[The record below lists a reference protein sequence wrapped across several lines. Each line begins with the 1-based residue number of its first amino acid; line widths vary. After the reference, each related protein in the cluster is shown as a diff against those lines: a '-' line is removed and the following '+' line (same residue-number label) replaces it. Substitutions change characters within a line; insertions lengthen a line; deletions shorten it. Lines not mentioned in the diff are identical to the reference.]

1 MIKDIVI
8 QVSVANAE
16 KVAALGIEF
25 ERLDSRLAKNTDSLA
40 RWATK
45 WDAAAKATDQLVSK
59 LNPVERALEDGDEKI
74 GQVITALGGLTAQ
87 FGATAILSS
96 ELAVNFAKVQGVLLD
111 GVKGAEVLAKSYQLL
126 ADGTVKLSSATAE
139 FAAVAPQVSKFTQNW
154 VEGAAAVQKAGQ
166 ALIVVDAGLRESSV
180 SMAQAVSVL
189 ATFEAQH
196 GRLPSV
202 LAAETAGLKGLADA
216 MRAVAAAGGQA
227 ASARAP
233 TMAEQAVA
241 GGTVRQAQIAL
252 DPSIAQ
258 AEKYQAELGKLKAA
272 VATLGEEFTGGQ
284 ELIARYAAAFDPA
297 VEVAAK
303 LAAAQVELVNL
314 AGKAHLA
321 VEAALGVQYWGPLSQ
336 EVVAEYT
343 DFWKAVDTQMDVA
356 ATNAAGKAHLAVEA
370 ALGVQYWGPLS
381 QEVVADYTSFWK
393 AVDTQM
399 DVAATNAAGKA
410 HLAVEAALGVQ
421 YWGPLSQEVVA
432 DYTSFWK
439 AVDTQMDVA
448 ATNAAGK
455 AHLAV
460 EAALGVQYLGPL
472 SQEVVADYTSF
483 WKAVDTQMDVAAT
496 NAAGKAHL
504 AVEAALG
511 VQYWGPLS
519 QEVVAEY
526 EAMWGKLLQEQD
538 GAQEELAS
546 RAGKGAAA
554 ELEALRMKHDAL
566 YAAQKQYKQALAEL
580 DTLRAQPDADPVA
593 LAAREKQL
601 ALGFEETTAGIK
613 RNQEATKSL
622 NLSRNQMLELNAA
635 GVNSF
640 QALMAGMNVQQVAM
654 MEGAQVIGAFA
665 QGEKGF
671 AGLLTT
677 VLSPI
682 VLVTAA
688 VVAMGAAFAYAAT
701 SGASQRKDLENSLVA
716 LGSSKTAWQEWA
728 SSVSAAKQAGVS
740 SSDALSVSAGLGGM
754 GAPDGVAQRATQLI
768 RPFAQGFTDSD
779 KDAAEKQLIDIYSN
793 PVQAM
798 EKYRQQIGL
807 VSQAEAEHIRW
818 LELSGDRVGAVTA
831 LYDALSKRLQ
841 GVQDNS
847 SLLTKSIEGW
857 SLAFDR
863 LGTSVDKALHPEVY
877 KSTAELSAQ
886 PEKLKSDTN
895 PRTEQSRGNTASS
908 IQEELSKRTAAE
920 AAGKSTQE
928 NILAARG
935 DEVVQSLN
943 LQSTAA
949 IKYYENLKLV
959 NASFK
964 DMTGAQAMQA
974 LSALK
979 EQFESAVNPA
989 KAFAEQ
995 SARALSVAK
1004 LQPGYQQTLETQL
1017 QVLDQKYAGRSNIPD
1032 DELNNAKKGAG
1043 DVTAAQ
1049 AEAAHIQAQNALED
1063 AQRLAVARAS
1073 LNAASMVAA
1082 EGENAYQDAKR
1093 RGLSD
1098 GVAQHAQDDALA
1110 KGRLDLATAT
1120 TTTVATM
1127 GLETQGLAAE
1137 AQAYGVSMAAVHGAQ
1152 LEHQIML
1159 EQLKADPAQRNA
1171 IRQAMLA
1178 QDAAQTQLNASMR
1191 AADVRGQIADQ
1202 ERLAAGWAKGAEG
1215 ARQAALANAAV
1226 AEIQQQHAENNPA
1239 AIAQITQG
1247 VSDRDTATRQA
1258 QFAQMG
1264 AEQQQANV
1272 LALAEYQT
1280 LGMSNAERAKALAI
1294 LQTTNDLQARGADLA
1309 AAGTKEYIAQVGA
1322 MAEYKA
1328 KLAEV
1333 QQAAQGFADTIGNA
1347 LGESLTNPAAKFSDT
1362 WNTALKDI
1370 QKQVTEMTVVKPFK
1384 DWMTG
1389 GLTQLMSGEPPKGSG
1404 TPVASANDLGAP
1416 VRSAFDGTKPLPV
1429 EVTNWTMPGTP
1440 TASAGTPE
1448 AAGLTNPS
1456 NGGSSNANDVLYAIA
1471 KVESDATLNPRDN
1484 QNRNGTH
1491 DIGTWQINS
1500 AYPYGKSP
1508 EQLKDVSQNLD
1519 AALQNLNETAG
1530 RAKSVDTLLNGYNTG
1545 DASQVSNPAYVASVR
1560 GNLGQYDAAL
1570 AAGDP
1575 VAVAIRDSQTTD
1587 SFRQFSGALTE
1598 LSGGAMAA
1606 ARGADAMAQGGAQA
1620 GQGAAQLLSGVGS
1633 LLSGV
1638 VGGTGVSG
1646 GGQVITVGGQA
1657 YAPTSLGGL
1666 DSGLGSSIFGEGY
1679 TGLGSYLFGNTADA
1693 VDANGALELGGLIGS
1708 GGGGAGL
1715 LGGTMS
1721 NSVMP
1726 GIGSLFT
1733 AGTDFANGNIG
1744 GGAGTLGG
1752 AALGT
1757 AILPGIG
1764 TAIGGML
1771 GGMLGGMFGSSAP
1784 SDGPVGGARL
1794 ALGDNGLFGVGLA
1807 GGDNGFDPTQLKGQV
1822 SQLAQQLNQTVALG
1836 NLQVD
1841 QGALVA
1847 MGQKADIQNA
1857 GNSKAN
1863 NAPTGQTADQVIN
1876 NMVGGGVFGAT
1887 GAVGTSLDYLQQQ
1900 SLNGNDV
1907 TLQQFQTAVQFSA
1920 ALQTATD
1927 AANNFGTGL
1936 KGATAAAQNTA
1947 DANNANIGV
1956 QGSTAKENGVFG
1968 QWQSTEQLS
1977 LQNQITTATDATP
1990 TTSLSKNLAA
2000 LQGQIAGANDNAA
2013 AAGVT
2018 LDQGAINAQL
2028 VTWLQSQITQ
2038 ALGGTDAAA
2047 SQVQALSAEHAANV
2061 NVLTANGA
2069 STGSAD
2075 QLLTEELTKLLSGM
2089 DSANASAFAA
2099 QQGGDVAATWAG
2111 MAQGPSS
2118 YAIRQGQAQQ
2128 TITATDLGTN
2138 SVAAVQQAQ
2147 QVANMQTALKQA
2159 QELNAATDDY
2169 TRSLIVATQA
2179 QENQATAVQ
2188 QAYQLQQAQNQ
2199 QQNTDAGLQIQ
2210 GASANATMV
2219 GLSSGTN
2226 SIAAIEAQQQTATM
2240 QLQLQTQEALQSAT
2254 DDATQALTAQ
2264 VGAEQTAALA
2274 AQQAYQLQ
2282 QAQNQQQNTDAG
2294 LQIQGASAN
2303 ATMVGL
2309 SSGTNSIAA
2318 IEAQQQTATMQLQLQ
2333 TQEALQSATDDATQ
2347 ALTAQVGAEQTAALA
2362 AQQAYQLQQAQ
2373 NQQQNTDAGL
2383 QIQGASA
2390 NATMV
2395 GLSSGTNSI
2404 AAIEAQQQTATMQLQ
2419 LQTQEALQS
2428 ATDDATQALTAQVG
2442 AEQTAALA
2450 AQQAQQLADTIQ
2462 AQKKANSDIEARDQ
2476 IALQNNWKAT
2486 LLQLQANQ
2494 DQELYNAKEQGGIDI
2509 NELVETQQDELTE
2522 IYTNAGQTIQ
2532 DFFDHL
2538 SVSDATT
2545 GSDVTH
2551 LAAQQALTD
2560 AAVSKAYNTGDISSA
2575 IASINSLLSMTGTL
2589 YSTGSEV
2596 YADAVAKES
2605 SDLKALGHALGIP
2618 GYATGTTGAAPGLAW
2633 VGEKGPEI
2641 VQFRGGETVYN
2652 AEQSR
2657 AMFGPVTRGYAT
2669 GTAAGND
2676 NSDVVARLDAVICNQ
2691 SLQITALSER
2701 INEVTGALKEITS
2714 ETRRDRAAR
2723 RVRGST

>member
-1 MIKDIVI
+1 MTDSMIKDIVI

-321 VEAALGVQYWGPLSQ
+321 VEAALGVQYW
-336 EVVAEYT
+336 
-343 DFWKAVDTQMDVA
+343 
-356 ATNAAGKAHLAVEA
+356 
-370 ALGVQYWGPLS
+370 
-381 QEVVADYTSFWK
+381 
-393 AVDTQM
+393 
-399 DVAATNAAGKA
+399 
-410 HLAVEAALGVQ
+410 
-421 YWGPLSQEVVA
+421 
-432 DYTSFWK
+432 
-439 AVDTQMDVA
+439 
-448 ATNAAGK
+448 
-455 AHLAV
+455 
-460 EAALGVQYLGPL
+460 GPL

-2274 AQQAYQLQ
+2274 AQQA
-2282 QAQNQQQNTDAG
+2282 
-2294 LQIQGASAN
+2294 
-2303 ATMVGL
+2303 
-2309 SSGTNSIAA
+2309 
-2318 IEAQQQTATMQLQLQ
+2318 
-2333 TQEALQSATDDATQ
+2333 
-2347 ALTAQVGAEQTAALA
+2347 
-2362 AQQAYQLQQAQ
+2362 
-2373 NQQQNTDAGL
+2373 
-2383 QIQGASA
+2383 
-2390 NATMV
+2390 
-2395 GLSSGTNSI
+2395 
-2404 AAIEAQQQTATMQLQ
+2404 
-2419 LQTQEALQS
+2419 
-2428 ATDDATQALTAQVG
+2428 
-2442 AEQTAALA
+2442 
-2450 AQQAQQLADTIQ
+2450 QQLADTIQ